1 MILGKTRQN
10 DPMTFQT
17 MLLDNPDFPTCLRTM
32 NDPPAQLN
40 WVGQPIAKWLERPR
54 VAIVGSRKVSGYGRQ
69 TTLQLAS
76 ELAQAGVVIIS
87 GLALGVDALAHQGA
101 LEAGGTTVAV
111 LPCSLDKIYPAH
123 NEQLGKRIAAQG
135 GTLISEYSTDMPY
148 MNKYNFVARNRIIS
162 GLADAVLITE
172 AALDSGSLH
181 TADFALQQG
190 REVLVVPGNITSP
203 TSAGTNSL
211 LKIGATPVTNS
222 HDVLQALGL
231 TVTSKAQQRT
241 GGTPAEQIILDLV
254 SDNVHEGDQLLA
266 ASQLPTD
273 LFNQSLTM
281 LEITGKIT
289 AGGANSWY

>member
-1 MILGKTRQN
+1 
-10 DPMTFQT
+10 MTYER
-17 MLLDNPDFPTCLRTM
+17 LLLHDTDYPDLLRHM
-32 NDPPAQLN
+32 KDPPAQLHYA
-40 WVGQPIAKWLERPR
+40 GQPIASWLQRPR
-54 VAIVGSRKVSGYGRQ
+54 VAIVGSRKLSNYGRHV
-69 TTLQLAS
+69 TLQLAA

-111 LPCSLDKIYPAH
+111 LPCSLDKLYPAT
-123 NEQLGKRIAAQG
+123 NERLGKRIVAAG
-135 GTLISEYSTDMPY
+135 GTLISEYPRGAPY

-181 TADFALQQG
+181 TAEFALQQG

-203 TSAGTNSL
+203 TSAGTNNL
-211 LKIGATPVTNS
+211 LKAGATPITSVQ
-222 HDVLQALGL
+222 DVLRVLQIEDGGP
-231 TVTSKAQQRT
+231 KPQRRGST
-241 GGTPAEQIILDLV
+241 AAEQTILDLLD
-254 SDNVHEGDQLLA
+254 SDVHEGDQLLQ

-273 LFNQSLTM
+273 VFNQSLTM